1 MISQMGTWPGTAQT
15 EEKTVLDKA
24 GVDMTEV
31 AEVDMTGV
39 KLEAARTVT
48 NVRNLGTYPN

>member
-1 MISQMGTWPGTAQT
+1 M
-15 EEKTVLDKA
+15 EEKTVSDKA

-39 KLEAARTVT
+39 AGVKVEATR
-48 NVRNLGTYPN
+48 